1 MRCVVYC
8 IQLSSIEHQDLFKPK
23 DVECE
28 HFEITYVRCG
38 DHEIEK
44 KIDEKIDQF
53 VGWVEK
59 HPNRKGQICLSFYEV
74 KNKHATWFGSK
85 IERLHWEQ
93 WYINL
98 HVLNPKSHENA
109 SEESSSRQAA
119 LESSL
124 REVLFQIIRFANE
137 RKDHI
142 PTVQNSEIISFPYE
156 ISTPSSSDS
165 SFGWH
170 ADVLKRMLQTGH
182 PSMLS

>member
-28 HFEITYVRCG
+28 HFEITYPSYPEAFLQVRCG

-59 HPNRKGQICLSFYEV
+59 HPNRKGQVTPF
-74 KNKHATWFGSK
+74 
-85 IERLHWEQ
+85 
-93 WYINL
+93 
-98 HVLNPKSHENA
+98 LNVFH
-109 SEESSSRQAA
+109 
-119 LESSL
+119 
-124 REVLFQIIRFANE
+124 
-137 RKDHI
+137 
-142 PTVQNSEIISFPYE
+142 
-156 ISTPSSSDS
+156 SSSDS